1 MLKTGTMAVCAAL
14 ALSAQAGAQDDW
26 RAEAAARLP
35 DTGEMN
41 LQFINAGEVDG
52 YMRLGWRRN
61 GDRIEMFDRTMMM
74 SADIFESMT
83 AAMRDGDFAPL
94 ETLIL
99 WHQESAVMTLDTLAS
114 DGQVTG
120 TQSVL
125 RPLSGEQS
133 APVALDLPDGTMP
146 RAATFVLAPFMG
158 LEPGESVTYDW
169 YAVMA
174 SSVATV
180 TVTAFEGGAVE
191 TPAGVYVD
199 TLRLE
204 VRGTQP
210 ENDIYV
216 SGGEVVRIDVVGRDM
231 TFLRRPDPEPAAE

>member
-1 MLKTGTMAVCAAL
+1 MKTIMTAALAAL
-14 ALSAQAGAQDDW
+14 ALPAAALAQDDW

-41 LQFINAGEVDG
+41 LQFVNAGEVDG

-61 GDRIEMFDRTMMM
+61 GERIEMFDRTMMM
-74 SADIFESMT
+74 SGDIFESMT
-83 AAMRDGDFAPL
+83 AAMTDGDFAPL
-94 ETLIL
+94 ETVIL
-99 WHQESAVMTLDTLAS
+99 WHQESAIMTLDTVAS
-114 DGQVTG
+114 DGRVTG
-120 TQSVL
+120 TQTIL

-133 APVALDLPDGTMP
+133 APIALDLPDGTMP

-158 LEPGESVTYDW
+158 LDPGDSVTYDW

-174 SSVATV
+174 NAVATV
-180 TVTAFEGGAVE
+180 TVTAFEGGAVD
-191 TPAGVYVD
+191 TPAGRYED

-210 ENDIYV
+210 ENDIFV
-216 SGGEVVRIDVVGRDM
+216 SGGEVVRIDVIGRDM
-231 TFLRRPDPEPAAE
+231 TFLRRPDPEPAAQ